1 MPSMKPSRLLDS
13 LRRPASL
20 AGRTGL
26 AALAVLGLLAG
37 LIPAAA
43 PQAAPLPAPVSA
55 KAIFTDVTAASG
67 VDFVHTFGDEEMSN
81 LVESS
86 GYGVCLFDADGD
98 DLLDVYLVNGSVVDG
113 VSDPY
118 DGAAEGEAP
127 AAKKPLPSNRLYL
140 NLGDLRFR
148 DVTDAAGVGDTG
160 FGMGCVA
167 GDLDNDGDVDLVVTN
182 YGPNRVYRND
192 GPAAPSG
199 DGTPRFTDVAAETGL
214 ADPAWS
220 MGAALLDVDA
230 DGLLDLY
237 VGNYV
242 RFDPDYRAYYATDR
256 FPGPLSYPGSP
267 DRLWVNRTTGP
278 GADQGR
284 WRFEDVSEKAGI
296 ANPEGRAMGIGA
308 SDVDGDGRLDV
319 FVSNDA
325 MANSLFRNL
334 GDGTFEDVALGSGV
348 AYSENGNATAAMG
361 VDFGDLDGDGAF
373 EILVPD
379 MSFSTLYT
387 TLAADAASGG
397 LFHDRS
403 RQLGLALVAGQYVGW
418 SGHLLDYDLDGLLDV
433 FMTTGDLHDV
443 EPTEDLLLHNEGA
456 PGKPR
461 LRDARADGGEHF
473 RAATMGRGAAVG
485 DLDNDGDPDVV
496 MNVLAD
502 RAVVLRNDQATGNH
516 WLEVRLVGTKSNRGG
531 VGALVEVET
540 GNGDATLRQKREVR
554 AGSGYLSSGDPRAHF
569 GLGAASEVTRLTVR
583 WPSGAVT
590 TREKLPA
597 DRVVTIEEA
606 P

>member
-1 MPSMKPSRLLDS
+1 MKLNPLTDS
-13 LRRPASL
+13 LRSPASV
-20 AGRTGL
+20 AGR
-26 AALAVLGLLAG
+26 VGLLVLVLLPLLGGAVA
-37 LIPAAA
+37 PAAA
-43 PQAAPLPAPVSA
+43 EG
-55 KAIFTDVTAASG
+55 IFTDVTADSG

-98 DLLDVYLVNGSVVDG
+98 DLLDIYLVNGSVADG
-113 VSDPY
+113 VSDRF
-118 DGAAEGEAP
+118 DDEAGDGEAP
-127 AAKKPLPSNRLYL
+127 GAPAANTPLPTNRLYK
-140 NLGDLRFR
+140 NLGNMRFR
-148 DVTDAAGVGDTG
+148 DITETAGVGDTG

-192 GPAAPSG
+192 GPAA

-214 ADPAWS
+214 AEPAWS
-220 MGAALLDVDA
+220 MGAALLDVDG
-230 DGLLDLY
+230 DGRLDLY

-256 FPGPLSYPGSP
+256 FPGPLSYSGSP
-267 DRLWVNRTTGP
+267 DRLWLNRT
-278 GADQGR
+278 ADPAS
-284 WRFEDVSEKAGI
+284 WRFEDVSEKAGV
-296 ANPEGRAMGIGA
+296 ANPEGRAMGIGV
-308 SDVDGDGRLDV
+308 SDVDGDGRPDI

-325 MANSLFRNL
+325 MANSLFRNR

-373 EILVPD
+373 EIFVPD

-387 TLAADAASGG
+387 TQAGDAASGG

-418 SGHLLDYDLDGLLDV
+418 SGHLLDYDLDGLLDL
-433 FMTTGDLHDV
+433 FMTTGDLHDI
-443 EPTEDLLLHNEGA
+443 EPTEDLLLHNDGA
-456 PGKPR
+456 PGQPR
-461 LRDARADGGEHF
+461 LSDARAEGGEHF
-473 RAATMGRGAAVG
+473 REATMGRGAAVG
-485 DLDNDGDPDVV
+485 DLDNDGDPDIV
-496 MNVLAD
+496 MNVIAD
-502 RAVVLRNDQATGNH
+502 RAVVLRNDQATSNH

-531 VGALVEVET
+531 VGALVEIET
-540 GNGDATLRQKREVR
+540 QIKTAGKAGGEGASLRQKREVR

-569 GLGAASEVTRLTVR
+569 GLGAATEVARLTVR